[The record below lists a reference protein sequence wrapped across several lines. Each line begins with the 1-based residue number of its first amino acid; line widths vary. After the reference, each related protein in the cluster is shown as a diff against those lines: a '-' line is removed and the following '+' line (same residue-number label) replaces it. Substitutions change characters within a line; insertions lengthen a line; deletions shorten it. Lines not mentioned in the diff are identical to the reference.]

1 MKIHQ
6 NETHSCECWN
16 KEFNSTEKYHNHKE
30 KMHDF
35 KITGAKYAKNSLKQ
49 GICQKAFIS
58 ISFEVIL
65 VYFHVV

>member
-1 MKIHQ
+1 
-6 NETHSCECWN
+6 
-16 KEFNSTEKYHNHKE
+16 
-30 KMHDF
+30 MHDF

-65 VYFHVV
+65 VYFHVVWIVRVIFYKT